1 MVTTRTPDAVP
12 AVHRVADM
20 QLRGA
25 DGLVPARVYWP
36 APADIRPPLLVAFGS
51 SEQTLRALCMTAGV
65 VVLAASHRS
74 DGADR
79 TDGTS
84 AMDWAADHAAELD
97 ADPGCLFICGE
108 GAGANLA
115 SAAVLHARDNGWPPI
130 ISQLLIFRGHGIA
143 HVPALPT
150 VDAAPATVVTV
161 GGEAGEYQGQR
172 YAFRLRLG
180 RVPVL
185 HLHYE
190 SRAEAAERMLADLA
204 DAIRRAVLQT
214 AAPASDEFRRLPTS

>member
-1 MVTTRTPDAVP
+1 MATTRTRDAVP

-20 QLRGA
+20 QLRGS

-36 APADIRPPLLVAFGS
+36 APADVRPPLLVSFGS
-51 SEQTLRALCMTAGV
+51 SEETLQALCMAAGV

-74 DGADR
+74 DSAGGP
-79 TDGTS
+79 DGS
-84 AMDWAADHAAELD
+84 AALDWAADHAGELD
-97 ADPGCLFICGE
+97 ADPGCLFVCGE
-108 GAGANLA
+108 GAGANLV
-115 SAAVLHARDNGWPPI
+115 SAAVLRARDHGWPPI
-130 ISQLLIFRGHGIA
+130 TGQLLIFRGRGIA

-185 HLHYE
+185 QLHYE
-190 SRAEAAERMLADLA
+190 SRAEAAQRLLADLA
-204 DAIRRAVLQT
+204 DAVRRAVLQT
-214 AAPASDEFRRLPTS
+214 AAPRLR